1 MKIFAKKSN
10 VGLIAILFAI
20 GVLTFLSCQKETLHP
35 KSDAFVG
42 PDFKAIVVNDAPDM
56 PESQA
61 LTAPLPFD
69 VVIEM
74 SKCKKLTPSVSLKA
88 TAKDTNTEEKDLQP
102 KYKYQWKVD
111 GTLVGTGAELGCFCA
126 KGATVIVT
134 RLSDNKKV
142 AKYIRL
148 YTCDAGGAVVNYE
161 EE

>member
-10 VGLIAILFAI
+10 AGLIAILFAI
-20 GVLTFLSCQKETLHP
+20 GALTFLSCQKETLHP
-35 KSDAFVG
+35 KSVAALDSEFIST
-42 PDFKAIVVNDAPDM
+42 AIDDDSDM
-56 PESQA
+56 PEFQA

-69 VVIEM
+69 IIIEM

-88 TAKDTNTEEKDLQP
+88 TVKDTNTEQKDMQP

-134 RLSDNKKV
+134 RLSDNKKA

-148 YTCDAGGAVVNYE
+148 WACDAGDAVVNYE

>member
-10 VGLIAILFAI
+10 AGLFAILFAI
-20 GVLTFLSCQKETLHP
+20 GALTFLSCQKETLHP

-42 PDFKAIVVNDAPDM
+42 SDFKAIVASDAPGM
-56 PESQA
+56 PETHA

-69 VVIEM
+69 IVIEM
-74 SKCKKLTPSVSLKA
+74 SKCKKLTTSISLKA
-88 TAKDTNTEEKDLQP
+88 TVKDTNTEEKDLQP

-111 GTLVGTGAELGCFCA
+111 GALVGTGAELGCFCA

-134 RLSDNKKV
+134 RLSDGAKA

-148 YTCDAGGAVVNYE
+148 WACDGGDAVVNYE